1 MCKLS
6 NLYVLDLFSDISSGA
21 IEFNVA
27 NSLPR
32 LLNAPCKLIV
42 KQMQIELHDTTADV
56 HPDYSTYVNL
66 RVVHNMITQ
75 SGTNNFNGSNT
86 SNVLSFINNYA
97 VRPNTNGAHLLSYTE
112 TDLKMYLPNGLPSV
126 LVLNKRGAP
135 NPATAGQAPVDELC
149 DKVDYTWS
157 VKLEIT
163 VNPEDE

>member
-6 NLYVLDLFSDISSGA
+6 NLYVLDLFSNTSTGG

-42 KQMQIELHDTTADV
+42 KQMQIELRDTTAS
-56 HPDYSTYVNL
+56 PTPNYSTYVNL

-86 SNVLSFINNYA
+86 SNVLSFIDNYA
-97 VRPNTNGAHLLSYTE
+97 IRENPTDHPMSYNE
-112 TDLKMYLPNGLPSV
+112 TDLKMYLPNGLPSL

-135 NPATAGQAPVDELC
+135 NPTVVNGLPVDELC
-149 DKVDYTWS
+149 DNINLSWS

-163 VNPEDE
+163 VNPDDE

>member
-6 NLYVLDLFSDISSGA
+6 NLYVLDLFSNTSTGA

-27 NSLPR
+27 NSLPK

-42 KQMQIELHDTTADV
+42 KQMQIELHHGASLDFTG
-56 HPDYSTYVNL
+56 YVNL

-86 SNVLSFINNYA
+86 SNVLSFINNFSIRNNPDA
-97 VRPNTNGAHLLSYTE
+97 QHQMSYSE
-112 TDLKMYLPNGLPSV
+112 TDLKMFLPNGLPSV
-126 LVLNKRGAP
+126 LLLNRRGSS
-135 NPATAGQAPVDELC
+135 NVDPLNDVSC
-149 DKVDYTWS
+149 DLPTLSWA

-163 VNPEDE
+163 VNPDDE

>member
-6 NLYVLDLFSDISSGA
+6 NLYVLDLFSNTSTGG

-42 KQMQIELHDTTADV
+42 KQMQIELYDTTSPAPV
-56 HPDYSTYVNL
+56 PDYSTYVNL

-75 SGTNNFNGSNT
+75 SGTNDFNGSNT

-97 VRPNTNGAHLLSYTE
+97 IRNNGANHKMSYTE

-126 LVLNKRGAP
+126 LVLNKRGAI
-135 NPATAGQAPVDELC
+135 NPTTSGQAPVDILC
-149 DKVDYTWS
+149 DKFDYTWS

-163 VNPEDE
+163 VNPDDE

>member
-6 NLYVLDLFSDISSGA
+6 NLYVLDLFSNTSTGA

-42 KQMQIELHDTTADV
+42 KQMQIELRDTTAS
-56 HPDYSTYVNL
+56 PTPNYSTYVNL

-86 SNVLSFINNYA
+86 SNVLSFINNFSI
-97 VRPNTNGAHLLSYTE
+97 RENSSPAHLMSYTE
-112 TDLKMYLPNGLPSV
+112 TDLKMFLPNGLPSV

-135 NPATAGQAPVDELC
+135 NPATTGQAPVDELC
-149 DKVDYTWS
+149 DNVDYTWA

-163 VNPEDE
+163 VNPDDE